1 MDTSSNIKFNV
12 EGDDKFTQFLEK
24 TQKSMKEMG
33 EKTIKLFTQGFKNSS
48 SEITVNQKVVGKLLG
63 EYENLSKS
71 TLTLNKATKDLTK
84 TVGLSFAAFSLYTN
98 VTQYKVYFDTVLGGL
113 FEIKNAL
120 ETTNRGLNLMAASGY
135 DATPLVNSF
144 NEIGAV
150 ITGNTQAIEQF
161 ATKSTIAYN
170 SFEQKLN
177 EVNIVFGLSQERLSE
192 YGDAL
197 QNGLEK
203 NLKNSVSSLTA
214 LNAAYQAA
222 SAGFTDFQNNQ
233 DVVNLAIKANKAAPG
248 SDLFQIGGALGK
260 GAGILNTRDVKE
272 LEVVTAKW
280 LATEQLGLTTVGD
293 MTEYISDMYSS
304 LKNAGIGTKD
314 LVNETQGL
322 VVAFTKLGGKV
333 TDISTEMQAFARNT
347 IGKTPEAMKALEGL
361 VDAQGKAITLNQE
374 YFGRKGVVQGIV
386 DFAEAVG
393 YNTEKIKEVY
403 NETNAFNFAMKVLAQ
418 NGNLAKKSIEDISKV
433 TSENLTDAFESA
445 TKSSQ
450 AKMEQITN
458 SYDEIMISF
467 GKAFKKRSEEGVESV
482 ETYKELLVTFKEPL
496 IQIAEKSVAFFDTL
510 NKITGVLGAIGKTF
524 ISIVGTLLS
533 FRAFGL
539 VLGGLTNG
547 FKDLRKESGII
558 KDLYTSNQGL
568 VAVGKQILGIDQQR
582 LLSQDRINKAI
593 ANSTDLEKELV
604 NSIGKTN
611 SERATSISAVQK
623 EIDAIVARDTSIIK
637 SQEKVKKVEESLR
650 KKQDKSKTLESQVSE
665 TESKVSN
672 TKNLKKTIDTKL
684 EDDIENVERFK
695 KLEELNAKEALIRQ
709 KKIGEA
715 EKAQLKQINTEK
727 LRLQTTY
734 SKTTLKELEEL
745 EKQKNLI
752 KNKSNKSEEDFV
764 ELAKFRSKE
773 LEILATEKEKQ
784 KNRAPLS
791 DREKSNLSNASAD
804 LTNKI
809 DQEELVLLTQRQKLQ
824 EANNLVDKESE
835 KLNSAKV
842 KQTENLNRVT
852 QATTELAI
860 LQQDLNTKKTVADRV
875 DIAAKGQQERLY
887 QVQNNLRKE
896 QATLDKVRNKD
907 SAEYQQQL
915 KKVIALQEQEAN
927 QQIAVQK
934 ANTINQQARKD
945 ANKAEKDANI
955 KLREL
960 TREQGLAEGSL
971 IELQTRSGAVAFKNT
986 GFNRGLIAS
995 YEGLGKGLNSLKTPV
1010 KTFNNA
1016 IEGVRNSFVD
1026 LRSNVGGLNASL
1038 TRNFDNMAASAKS
1051 KFAAIANAAGLSA
1064 ESIKAA
1070 FISTGVG
1077 LLIAGATALLAKF
1090 IEVESASRKL
1100 DETYKEFNIT
1110 LEESATKFD
1119 RANISFDNTIQGLN
1133 KFSDRVEAAS
1143 KLQAGLEPT
1152 LWDSIGNSIKN
1163 AGKALLDFV
1172 DIGGVLTKNLPTIWN
1187 SFSDAE
1193 FIKRTAKMTQI
1204 SDFIQTYELALRGQ
1218 NKELAK
1224 GNLLTETSNQKIKAK
1239 MILTGE
1245 DLEREKAA
1253 NKTRIESFTEML
1265 ETQKKGLDDLK
1276 NKGDKLTDA
1285 EKLQIPLLEAE
1296 ISRREKV
1303 IEVSKKQFEE
1313 QLKYY
1318 EARNLLL
1325 DRENKFSNTQVSLE
1339 EIKSLQNQVNS
1350 AQTTL
1355 NTNISEGLDIYSS
1368 SIKDSSTKSKQF
1380 LSDLKDG
1387 SLSVKAT
1394 LKGLGGEIYKVDKDG
1409 KVLSKLPDT
1418 VLKSIETVLKGQEID
1433 GKKYS
1438 LEQVLGLKETRD
1450 ALTEAGVE
1458 IPKDLS
1464 VLANKMRKSYEESE
1478 GKIKL
1483 INLKD
1488 LEKDLANFSVL
1499 SDKYQE
1505 KKRQFLSTTKDDV
1518 GATQFSTSLKKSLRL
1533 AETDLQSFLNALDS
1547 SSKGLN
1553 TYVTA
1558 STQKFTEQALNGTLD
1573 LTEGLKELGKVES
1586 EIDSKQLEKLKL
1598 AITGKN
1604 KDEIL
1609 VALKAIG
1616 VETEKALTADSI
1628 DLNKFEANLGGF
1640 IESLNAVAESGEA
1653 TSEEVAKKFE
1663 NVYDQMKGK
1672 VTPAAYKDLTET
1684 LISYEKAAS
1693 EQRISYIGMET
1704 SALEQQKKYG
1714 FLLETDYIEQINKLN
1729 IQTSEENIK
1738 NKKIELKR
1746 LLTLYKESAPQVVKA
1761 KAELDALE
1769 LNLSSQKSS
1778 NPVEIAQAQSKAK
1791 FDILKK
1797 DLELGKITRRQYIEE
1812 ELDDTGKLYK
1822 TQLTE
1827 KQKTLAELMKDE
1839 VKNAK
1844 AIKALRK
1851 SMESDEKDYN
1861 LSILE
1866 INRKRIEEQFKLQT
1880 NALGKR
1886 ELATRESAINGTTT
1900 KELESARKL
1909 ETDKI
1914 ALNIKTLEA
1923 RLAIEKKGSEK
1934 FIEIEKQLL
1943 EAQVSLKEV
1952 RVKQDKDKVNENI
1965 ENKKRELS
1973 ILFALEERNNLKG
1986 STSEDL
1992 EKSRKL
1998 RETETQ
2004 LTINSIKSQISL
2016 TEKGSKERLALEAQL
2031 VSEITKLQKTQLEN
2045 EKERANER
2053 IEDKKREL
2061 SKIAD
2066 LQTRASL
2073 DGNTEKEL
2081 ANNRKLKEKEIQLT
2095 ISSIKDQIK
2104 FTKEG
2109 SKQRLALELSL
2120 QQEITKLQK
2129 QQIDNQKETLE
2140 TQLDLNRKA
2149 IEDKATLLE
2158 KQSITGSNNQ
2168 QLEAS
2173 RKLKEEEI
2181 KNTVDSLKQR
2191 SALYEKGSKER
2202 IEIERQIVKELNNLA
2217 KTEFEN
2223 RKNRLETALE
2233 DKRRSLETK
2242 QIALE
2247 KESIRGTTEQ
2257 DIEKDR
2263 QLKEQDITNTINSLK
2278 EKSTLFAKGSRERI
2292 ALEQE
2297 IARETLKL
2305 DKQVY
2310 ENQKSRLQL
2319 QIDNRRKAFKDSQLQ
2334 LEKLL
2339 VLGTSTEDSK
2349 KVRASKE
2356 QEILLNAEAI
2366 KQEINLTK
2374 AGSIQRK
2381 DLERSLKEE
2390 LLKLDKQRVTNK
2402 RELMDEEIE
2411 LEKTKITKIQSLLE
2425 RSSIGGTFEEDLD
2438 KIRELKVKET
2448 QVVIQS
2454 IQKQLAT
2461 YKLGSKERLNLEA
2474 TLTQEITKLQKIQ
2487 FGNKKEKLEAQLEES
2502 KNKLDKQVAL
2512 KESAL
2517 IDGATERELKI
2528 VEESKLK
2535 ETQLTID
2542 SIKEQMTLYKEGSK
2556 ERLALEANLQREI
2569 NNLRKQ
2575 TLDKEKNAIQTNL
2588 EFKKVK
2594 IDIDN
2599 IELEKKLLSG
2609 DINREAFEDKLT
2621 ASSQKVN
2628 LLQQEAFTKQ
2638 LKLYQKGS
2646 REYLDILKNLSQLQ
2660 VDYQKSVV
2668 DKAIRD
2674 IDRLT
2679 KSQNNSIEEQKQS
2692 ITRQLNSSD
2701 SLTKELQEQIKLE
2714 DSRNSVIKASS
2725 DYQVGLLELT
2735 KRSTGDIEKRA
2746 KIDVQIAEMKQ
2757 KSLLESQQLEINS
2770 IKNNA
2775 LINEAALEREKIQ
2788 ISLNRLELDRS
2799 KIQTEAEL
2807 RKAKLNKLDQA
2818 SIGALQLQLSSI
2830 NEQYTNLSRSENLI
2844 STQIANQAEISN
2856 NQLKVVKQQQDL
2868 AQKNS
2873 ALDVEQAKQGLI
2885 IAGYEKQLSQL
2896 KMKGVLIE
2904 SNANKEKVIGDL
2916 LTKAYDTQIS
2926 LLNSR
2931 KELMDSTLSSIDTL
2945 YGIEQSMA
2953 KSELTKDKLA
2963 REQAKD
2969 KLTFLDLQQRME
2981 NESFNLEKAKNKI
2994 VRERQKVELTI
3005 AEINSKQALAMAK
3018 VEEARTNAR
3027 KDATEEEKLAAQ
3039 LAVES
3044 AEQGILAAKANKEL
3058 AIEVSKIEE
3067 QSEKNKELINARNQR
3082 NQRLQAEMA
3091 VAQTTTNT
3099 ADDAQVSG
3107 KAQRYRELDELN
3119 SRNLFSNKDSLESS
3133 SKINKILKDFTESID
3148 LKELGSSPIV
3158 KLLPNT
3164 VDVKP
3169 QNNIVNQKQ
3178 LLESIRNYQLSVD
3191 KTNLEKKKEED
3202 IRHRENIRGSNKL
3215 QETMESLVGVMEE
3228 YAKNG
3233 GNTTLNAPITV
3244 QGGDKNVAVDITK
3257 HLYDLTS
3264 KVERRQNS
3272 SSKGWSMR

>member
-1 MDTSSNIKFNV
+1 MDTASNIKFNV

-33 EKTIKLFTQGFKNSS
+33 EKTIKLFNQGFKTSS
-48 SEITVNQKVVGKLLG
+48 TEITANQKVVGKLLVD
-63 EYENLSKS
+63 YENLNKS
-71 TLTLNKATKDLTK
+71 TLTLNKATKELTK
-84 TVGLSFAAFSLYTN
+84 TVGLTFAAFTAYTS
-98 VTQYKVYFDTVLGGL
+98 VTQAKVYFDTVLGGI
-113 FEIKNAL
+113 FEVKNAL
-120 ETTNRGLNLMAASGY
+120 ETTNRGLNLMTASGY
-135 DATPLVNSF
+135 DATPLVNTF

-150 ITGNTQAIEQF
+150 ITGNTEAIEQF

-170 SFEQKLN
+170 TFEQKLN

-192 YGDAL
+192 YGEAL

-203 NLKNSVSSLTA
+203 NLKNSVGSLTA

-222 SAGFTDFQNNQ
+222 SAGFTEFQQNQ

-260 GAGILNTRDVKE
+260 GAGILNTRDIAE
-272 LEVVTAKW
+272 LETVTAKW

-418 NGNLAKKSIEDISKV
+418 NGNLAKKSIEDISAV
-433 TSENLTDAFESA
+433 TSENLNEAFDSA

-458 SYDEIMISF
+458 SYDEIMIAF
-467 GKAFKKRSEEGVESV
+467 GKAFQKRSEEGVASV

-510 NKITGVLGAIGKTF
+510 NKITGVIGAISKTF
-524 ISIVGTLLS
+524 LSIVGTMLS

-547 FKDLRKESGII
+547 FKDLRKEAGVI

-568 VAVGKQILGIDQQR
+568 VAVGKQVLGIDQQR

-593 ANSTDLEKELV
+593 ANSTTLEKELV

-611 SERATSISAVQK
+611 TERATSISAVQK

-637 SQEKVKKVEESLR
+637 GQEKIKKAEEALNKKKAKSTDIQAQVTDTETRLNSAKTVK
-650 KKQDKSKTLESQVSE
+650 
-665 TESKVSN
+665 SN
-672 TKNLKKTIDTKL
+672 IDSKL
-684 EDDIENVERFK
+684 EDKTLTD
-695 KLEELNAKEALIRQ
+695 
-709 KKIGEA
+709 
-715 EKAQLKQINTEK
+715 KQRS
-727 LRLQTTY
+727 RLT
-734 SKTTLKELEEL
+734 S
-745 EKQKNLI
+745 
-752 KNKSNKSEEDFV
+752 
-764 ELAKFRSKE
+764 A
-773 LEILATEKEKQ
+773 
-784 KNRAPLS
+784 S
-791 DREKSNLSNASAD
+791 DNLSS
-804 LTNKI
+804 KI
-809 DQEELVLLTQRQKLQ
+809 SQEELVLLTQRQKLQ
-824 EANNLVDKESE
+824 EANNAVTKEAA
-835 KLNSAKV
+835 KLEAAKSN
-842 KQTENLNRVT
+842 QTEKLNRVT
-852 QATTELAI
+852 KATTDLAV
-860 LQQDLNTKKTVADRV
+860 LQQDLNTKKATSDRV
-875 DIAAKGQQERLY
+875 NLAFIGQQERLY
-887 QVQNNLRKE
+887 STQNNLRKE
-896 QATLDKVRNKD
+896 QANLDKIRNKD

-915 KKVIALQEQEAN
+915 KKVVALQGEEAAQRSTVDKARIT
-927 QQIAVQK
+927 QQSAL
-934 ANTINQQARKD
+934 QA
-945 ANKAEKDANI
+945 ANKAEIETKN
-955 KLREL
+955 KLRQL
-960 TREQGLAEGSL
+960 TREQGLAEGTL
-971 IELQTRSGAVAFKNT
+971 IEMRTRSGSVALKNNA
-986 GFNRGLIAS
+986 FNRALIATN
-995 YEGLGKGLNSLKTPV
+995 EGLT
-1010 KTFNNA
+1010 
-1016 IEGVRNSFVD
+1016 NSFKAVTSGSVTLGNVQDSLRNKIID
-1026 LRSNVGGLNASL
+1026 LRTGLSTVGTTASRSF
-1038 TRNFDNMAASAKS
+1038 TGMAASAQAS
-1051 KFAAIANAAGLSA
+1051 FATIGASA
-1064 ESIKAA
+1064 TALGQTIQAA

-1077 LLIAGATALLAKF
+1077 LLIAAVTTLAFKLF
-1090 IEVESASRKL
+1090 QVGQASAKL
-1100 DETYKEFNIT
+1100 DRTYKDFNVT

-1119 RANISFDNTIQGLN
+1119 RANISFDNSVQGLN
-1133 KFSDRVEAAS
+1133 KFSDRLEAS
-1143 KLQAGLEPT
+1143 KKLMNEV
-1152 LWDSIGNSIKN
+1152 DSTVFDDIGNSIKG
-1163 AGKALLDFV
+1163 AATGL
-1172 DIGGVLTKNLPTIWN
+1172 GVLDPLFKNIGERVSAIWT

-1193 FIKRTAKMTQI
+1193 FIKRSAKMTQI

-1218 NKELAK
+1218 NKELAN
-1224 GNLLTETSNQKIKAK
+1224 GNLLTETSNQKIKAR

-1253 NKTRIESFTEML
+1253 NTTRIESFQTM
-1265 ETQKKGLDDLK
+1265 TDIQKKELEELK
-1276 NKGDKLTDA
+1276 GKGDKLNDRD
-1285 EKLQIPLLEAE
+1285 KQQIALLESE

-1303 IEVSKKQFEE
+1303 IEVSKKQFDD

-1325 DRENKFSNTQVSLE
+1325 DRENKFSNSQVSLE
-1339 EIKSLQNQVNS
+1339 EIKNLQGQVDKS
-1350 AQTTL
+1350 QTAL
-1355 NTNISEGLDIYSS
+1355 NTNISEGLDIYSA
-1368 SIKDSSTKSKQF
+1368 SIKDSSAKSKQF

-1418 VLKSIETVLKGQEID
+1418 VLKSIETVLQGKEID
-1433 GKKYS
+1433 GKKYT

-1464 VLANKMRKSYEESE
+1464 VLANKMRKSYAESE
-1478 GKIKL
+1478 SQIKL

-1488 LEKDLANFSVL
+1488 LEKDLADFSVL

-1505 KKRQFLSTTKDDV
+1505 KKRQFLSTTKEDI
-1518 GATQFSTSLKKSLRL
+1518 GATTFSTSLKKSLRL

-1553 TYVTA
+1553 TYITS
-1558 STQKFTEQALNGTLD
+1558 STEEFTKEALNGTLD
-1573 LTEGLKELGKVES
+1573 LTEGLKELGQVES
-1586 EIDSKQLEKLKL
+1586 EIKTEQLEKLKA

-1609 VALKAIG
+1609 VALKEIG
-1616 VETEKALTADSI
+1616 VETEKVLTADSI
-1628 DLNKFEANLGGF
+1628 DFNKFEENLGMYV
-1640 IESLNAVAESGEA
+1640 ESLNAVAESGEA
-1653 TSEEVAKKFE
+1653 TSEEIAKKFE
-1663 NVYDQMKGK
+1663 NVYNQMKGR

-1684 LISYEKAAS
+1684 LIGYEKAAS

-1714 FLLETDYIEQINKLN
+1714 FLLETDYIESINKLN
-1729 IQTSEENIK
+1729 IQTTEENIK
-1738 NKKIELKR
+1738 NKKIELTR

-1769 LNLSSQKSS
+1769 LNLSSQKSN
-1778 NPVEIAQAQSKAK
+1778 NPVEIAKAQSKER
-1791 FDILKK
+1791 FDTLKK
-1797 DLELGKITRRQYIEE
+1797 ELELGTITRRQYIDE
-1812 ELDDTGKLYK
+1812 ELKDSKTLYK
-1822 TQLTE
+1822 TQLSE
-1827 KQKTLAELMKDE
+1827 KQKLLTELLKDE

-1851 SMESDEKDYN
+1851 SMESDEQDFN
-1861 LSILE
+1861 LNILE
-1866 INRKRIEEQFKLQT
+1866 INRRRIEEQFKLQT

-1886 ELATRESAINGTTT
+1886 ELEARKSAINGNT
-1900 KELESARKL
+1900 KEELESVRKL

-1914 ALNIKTLEA
+1914 ALNIQTLEA
-1923 RLAIEKKGSEK
+1923 RLAVERQGSEK
-1934 FIEIEKQLL
+1934 FLEIEKQLS
-1943 EAQVSLKEV
+1943 EARLSLQETQ
-1952 RVKQDKDKVNENI
+1952 VKQSKDRTNEEI
-1965 ENKKRELS
+1965 ERKKSELNT
-1973 ILFALEERNNLKG
+1973 IAALEERNNIRG
-1986 STSEDL
+1986 STNKSL
-1992 EKSRKL
+1992 ENTRQL
-1998 RETETQ
+1998 REKEVQ
-2004 LTINSIKSQISL
+2004 LSIDSINSQIAL
-2016 TEKGSKERLALEAQL
+2016 TEKGSKERLALEQQL
-2031 VSEITKLQKTQLEN
+2031 VLEVNKLQKTQ
-2045 EKERANER
+2045 
-2053 IEDKKREL
+2053 
-2061 SKIAD
+2061 
-2066 LQTRASL
+2066 
-2073 DGNTEKEL
+2073 
-2081 ANNRKLKEKEIQLT
+2081 
-2095 ISSIKDQIK
+2095 
-2104 FTKEG
+2104 F
-2109 SKQRLALELSL
+2109 
-2120 QQEITKLQK
+2120 
-2129 QQIDNQKETLE
+2129 DNQKERLE
-2140 TQLDLNRKA
+2140 QSLEDRRKKLEA
-2149 IEDKATLLE
+2149 KQIDLE
-2158 KQSITGSNNQ
+2158 KNSISGTTDEDI
-2168 QLEAS
+2168 EAS

-2181 KNTVDSLKQR
+2181 NSTIETLKQR
-2191 SALYEKGSKER
+2191 SSLYREGSK
-2202 IEIERQIVKELNNLA
+2202 
-2217 KTEFEN
+2217 
-2223 RKNRLETALE
+2223 
-2233 DKRRSLETK
+2233 
-2242 QIALE
+2242 
-2247 KESIRGTTEQ
+2247 
-2257 DIEKDR
+2257 
-2263 QLKEQDITNTINSLK
+2263 
-2278 EKSTLFAKGSRERI
+2278 ERI

-2297 IARETLKL
+2297 IAKEILKL

-2310 ENQKSRLQL
+2310 ENQKSRLQA
-2319 QIDNRRKAFKDSQLQ
+2319 QIDNKKKAFKDTQLQ

-2356 QEILLNAEAI
+2356 QEIQITIEGI

-2374 AGSIQRK
+2374 EGSTQRK
-2381 DLERSLKEE
+2381 DLERNLREE
-2390 LLKLDKQRVTNK
+2390 LFKLDKQRVANK
-2402 RELMDEEIE
+2402 RELVDEEIS

-2425 RSSIGGTFEEDLD
+2425 RSTIGGTFEKDLE
-2438 KIRELKVKET
+2438 KIQELKAKET
-2448 QVVIQS
+2448 QIVIQS

-2474 TLTQEITKLQKIQ
+2474 ALTQEITKLQKIQ
-2487 FGNKKEKLEAQLEES
+2487 FGNRKEKLESQLEDA
-2502 KNKLDKQVAL
+2502 KNRLDKQIAL
-2512 KESAL
+2512 KESSL
-2517 IDGATERELKI
+2517 IDGATEQELKI
-2528 VEESKLK
+2528 AEETKIK

-2542 SIKEQMTLYKEGSK
+2542 SIKKQMALYKAGSK
-2556 ERLALEANLQREI
+2556 ERLALETNLQKEL

-2575 TLDKEKNAIQTNL
+2575 TLDKEKNAIQTAL
-2588 EFKKVK
+2588 EFKKIK
-2594 IDIDN
+2594 IDINN
-2599 IELEKKLLSG
+2599 IELEKQLLRG
-2609 DINREAFEDKLT
+2609 NIDRESFEDKLT

-2646 REYLDILKNLSQLQ
+2646 REYLAVLKELSQLQ

-2674 IDRLT
+2674 IDRIT
-2679 KSQNNSIEEQKQS
+2679 KAQNNSIEAQKQS

-2701 SLTKELQEQIKLE
+2701 ALTKELQEQIKLE
-2714 DSRNSVIKASS
+2714 DSRSSVIKATT
-2725 DYQVGLLELT
+2725 DYQIGLLELT
-2735 KRSTGDIEKRA
+2735 KRSTGDVEKRA
-2746 KIDVQIAEMKQ
+2746 KIDVQIAELKQ

-2775 LINEAALEREKIQ
+2775 IINEAALERERIQ

-2799 KIQTEAEL
+2799 KLQTEAEL
-2807 RKAKLNKLDQA
+2807 RKAKLNKLDSAAIQ
-2818 SIGALQLQLSSI
+2818 ALQLQLDSI
-2830 NEQYTNLSRSENLI
+2830 NDQYGVLGRSENLI
-2844 STQIANQAEISN
+2844 STQITNQAEISN
-2856 NQLKVVKQQQDL
+2856 NQLKVIKQQQDL

-2873 ALDVEQAKQGLI
+2873 ALDVEQAKQGVI

-2896 KMKGVLIE
+2896 KMKGTLIE
-2904 SNANKEKVIGDL
+2904 ANANKEKVIGDL
-2916 LTKAYDTQIS
+2916 LTKAYDTQIA

-2931 KELMDSTLSSIDTL
+2931 KELMDSSLSSIDTL

-2953 KSELTKDKLA
+2953 KSDLTKDKLA
-2963 REQAKD
+2963 REQAQD
-2969 KLTFLDLQQRME
+2969 RLTFLEFQQKIE

-3005 AEINSKQALAMAK
+3005 AEINAKQALAMSK

-3027 KDATEEEKLAAQ
+3027 KDATDEEKLAAR

-3058 AIEVSKIEE
+3058 ALEVSKIEE

-3091 VAQTTTNT
+3091 VAQTTSNT
-3099 ADDAQVSG
+3099 ADDSQVSG
-3107 KAQRYRELDELN
+3107 KAQRFRELDENNL
-3119 SRNLFSNKDSLESS
+3119 RNLFFGKESLENS
-3133 SKINKILKDFTESID
+3133 SKINKILKDFTDSINIKESTNFTET
-3148 LKELGSSPIV
+3148 KV
-3158 KLLPNT
+3158 LPT
-3164 VDVKP
+3164 LVDIKP
-3169 QNNIVNQKQ
+3169 KNNIVNQRQ

-3202 IRHRENIRGSNKL
+3202 IRHKETLKGSNKL
-3215 QETMESLVGVMEE
+3215 QETMESLVNVMEE

-3244 QGGDKNVAVDITK
+3244 QGGDKNVAVDINK
-3257 HLYDLTS
+3257 KLYDLYS
-3264 KVERRQNS
+3264 KVERKQKS
-3272 SSKGWSMR
+3272 GSKGWSMQ

>member
-12 EGDDKFTQFLEK
+12 EGDDKFILFLEK

-33 EKTIKLFTQGFKNSS
+33 EKTIKLFNQGFKTSS
-48 SEITVNQKVVGKLLG
+48 TEITANQKVVGKLLG

-71 TLTLNKATKDLTK
+71 TLTLNKATKELTK
-84 TVGLSFAAFSLYTN
+84 TVGLTFAAFNLYTN
-98 VTQYKVYFDTVLGGL
+98 VTQAKVYFDTVLGGI

-135 DATPLVNSF
+135 DATPLINTF

-150 ITGNTQAIEQF
+150 ITGNTEAIEQF

-170 SFEQKLN
+170 TFEQKLN

-192 YGDAL
+192 YGNAL

-203 NLKNSVSSLTA
+203 NLKNSVGSLTA

-222 SAGFTDFQNNQ
+222 SAGFTEFQQNQ

-260 GAGILNTRDVKE
+260 GAGILNTRDIKE
-272 LEVVTAKW
+272 LETVTAKW

-433 TSENLTDAFESA
+433 TSENLNEAFDSA

-458 SYDEIMISF
+458 SYDEIMIAF
-467 GKAFKKRSEEGVESV
+467 GKAFKKRSDEGISSV

-510 NKITGVLGAIGKTF
+510 NKITGVIGAISKTF
-524 ISIVGTLLS
+524 LSIVGTLLS

-547 FKDLRKESGII
+547 FKDLRKETGVI

-568 VAVGKQILGIDQQR
+568 VAIGKQVLGIDQQR

-593 ANSTDLEKELV
+593 ATSSTLEKELV

-611 SERATSISAVQK
+611 TERAASISAVQK

-637 SQEKVKKVEESLR
+637 GQERVAKAEESLN
-650 KKQDKSKTLESQVSE
+650 KKQTKSNNVQNQVTETEGKITSAKTLKSD
-665 TESKVSN
+665 
-672 TKNLKKTIDTKL
+672 IDTRL
-684 EDDIENVERFK
+684 EDDKENVIRFQ
-695 KLEELNAKEALIRQ
+695 KLQELNAQEALIRE
-709 KKIGEA
+709 KDIGEK
-715 EKAQLKQINTEK
+715 ETRQLEQINREK
-727 LRLQTTY
+727 LRLQDTY
-734 SKTTLKELEEL
+734 SKTTLKQLEDL
-745 EKQKNLI
+745 EKQKNVI
-752 KNKSNKSEEDFV
+752 KSKSQKSDEDFKK
-764 ELAKFRSKE
+764 LSALRSRE
-773 LEILATEKEKQ
+773 LEVLEKEKEKQ
-784 KNRAPLS
+784 KNRNPLT
-791 DREKSNLSNASAD
+791 DKEKSSLSNTSEN
-804 LTNKI
+804 LNNRI
-809 DQEELVLLTQRQKLQ
+809 NQEELVLLTQRQKLQ
-824 EANNLVDKESE
+824 EANNAVTKEAE
-835 KLNSAKV
+835 KLEAAKV
-842 KQTENLNRVT
+842 NQTEKLNRVT
-852 QATTELAI
+852 KATTDLAI
-860 LQQDLNTKKTVADRV
+860 LQQDLNTKKATSDRV
-875 DIAAKGQQERLY
+875 DLAFKGQQERLY

-896 QATLDKVRNKD
+896 QANLDKIRNKD

-915 KKVIALQEQEAN
+915 KKVVALQGEEAAQRSIVDKARIT
-927 QQIAVQK
+927 QQSAL
-934 ANTINQQARKD
+934 QA
-945 ANKAEKDANI
+945 ASKAEIETKN
-955 KLREL
+955 KLRQL
-960 TREQGLAEGSL
+960 TREQGLAEGTL
-971 IELQTRSGAVAFKNT
+971 IEMRTRSGSVALKNSA
-986 GFNRGLIAS
+986 FNRALIATN
-995 YEGLGKGLNSLKTPV
+995 EGITKSFKAIATPV
-1010 KTFNNA
+1010 QSFTN
-1016 IEGVRNSFVD
+1016 VQDTLRNKLVD
-1026 LRSNVGGLNASL
+1026 LRSNIGQVGAIAGRSF
-1038 TRNFDNMAASAKS
+1038 TGMAATAQTS
-1051 KFAAIANAAGLSA
+1051 FAAIGTSA
-1064 ESIKAA
+1064 VLMGETIKAA

-1077 LLIAGATALLAKF
+1077 LLIAAVIGLGAKL
-1090 IEVESASRKL
+1090 ISVGQESAKL
-1100 DETYKEFNIT
+1100 DKTYKDFNVT
-1110 LEESATKFD
+1110 LEDSATKFD
-1119 RANISFDNTIQGLN
+1119 RANISFDNSVQGLN
-1133 KFSDRVEAAS
+1133 KFSDRLEAS
-1143 KLQAGLEPT
+1143 KKLMADIDSSVFDDLGNGIKGAVKGAIEFVKVATGL
-1152 LWDSIGNSIKN
+1152 K
-1163 AGKALLDFV
+1163 LLDPLFKN
-1172 DIGGVLTKNLPTIWN
+1172 IGERVSAIWT

-1218 NKELAK
+1218 NKELAN
-1224 GNLLTETSNQKIKAK
+1224 GNLLTETSNQKIKAR

-1253 NKTRIESFTEML
+1253 NTARIDSFQSMTDI
-1265 ETQKKGLDDLK
+1265 QKKELEEVKG
-1276 NKGDKLTDA
+1276 KGDKLNERD
-1285 EKLQIPLLEAE
+1285 KQQIALLESE

-1303 IEVSKKQFEE
+1303 IEVSKKQFDD

-1325 DRENKFSNTQVSLE
+1325 DRENKFSNEQVSLE
-1339 EIKSLQNQVNS
+1339 EIKTLQGQVNS
-1350 AQTTL
+1350 AQTAL

-1394 LKGLGGEIYKVDKDG
+1394 LKGLGGEIYKVDQDG

-1433 GKKYS
+1433 GKKYT

-1478 GKIKL
+1478 GQIKL

-1488 LEKDLANFSVL
+1488 LENDLADFSVL

-1505 KKRQFLSTTKDDV
+1505 KKRQFLSTTKDDI
-1518 GATQFSTSLKKSLRL
+1518 GATAFSTSLKKSLRL

-1553 TYVTA
+1553 KYVTA
-1558 STQKFTEQALNGTLD
+1558 STNKFTEEALNGTLD
-1573 LTEGLKELGKVES
+1573 LTEGLKELGQVES
-1586 EIDSKQLEKLKL
+1586 EIKTEQLDKLKA

-1609 VALKAIG
+1609 VALKEIG
-1616 VETEKALTADSI
+1616 VETEKTLTADSI
-1628 DLNKFEANLGGF
+1628 DFNKFEENLGGY

-1653 TSEEVAKKFE
+1653 TSEEIAKKFE
-1663 NVYDQMKGK
+1663 NVYNQMKGR

-1684 LISYEKAAS
+1684 LIGYEKAAS

-1714 FLLETDYIEQINKLN
+1714 FLLETDYIESINKLN
-1729 IQTSEENIK
+1729 IQTTEENIK
-1738 NKKIELKR
+1738 NKKIELTR

-1769 LNLSSQKSS
+1769 LNLSSQKSN
-1778 NPVEIAQAQSKAK
+1778 NPVEIAKAQSKER
-1791 FDILKK
+1791 FDTLKK
-1797 DLELGKITRRQYIEE
+1797 ELELGTITRREYIEA
-1812 ELDDTGKLYK
+1812 ELKDSRTLYE
-1822 TQLTE
+1822 TQLVE
-1827 KQKTLAELMKDE
+1827 KQKTLAELLKNE

-1851 SMESDEKDYN
+1851 SMESDEQDFN
-1861 LSILE
+1861 LNLLE
-1866 INRKRIEEQFKLQT
+1866 INRRRIEEQFKLQT

-1886 ELATRESAINGTTT
+1886 ELEARKNALNGNT
-1900 KELESARKL
+1900 KEELESVRKL

-1914 ALNIKTLEA
+1914 ALNIQTLES
-1923 RLAIEKKGSEK
+1923 RLAVEKQGSEK
-1934 FIEIEKQLL
+1934 FLEIEKQLS
-1943 EAQVSLKEV
+1943 EARLSLQETQ
-1952 RVKQDKDKVNENI
+1952 VKQSKDRTNEEI
-1965 ENKKRELS
+1965 ERKKSELNT
-1973 ILFALEERNNLKG
+1973 IAALEERNSIRG
-1986 STSEDL
+1986 STNKSL
-1992 EKSRKL
+1992 ENTRQL
-1998 RETETQ
+1998 REKEVQ
-2004 LTINSIKSQISL
+2004 LSIDSINSQIAL
-2016 TEKGSKERLALEAQL
+2016 TEKGSKERLALEQQL
-2031 VSEITKLQKTQLEN
+2031 VLEVNKLQKTQ
-2045 EKERANER
+2045 
-2053 IEDKKREL
+2053 
-2061 SKIAD
+2061 
-2066 LQTRASL
+2066 
-2073 DGNTEKEL
+2073 
-2081 ANNRKLKEKEIQLT
+2081 
-2095 ISSIKDQIK
+2095 
-2104 FTKEG
+2104 F
-2109 SKQRLALELSL
+2109 
-2120 QQEITKLQK
+2120 
-2129 QQIDNQKETLE
+2129 DNQKERLE
-2140 TQLDLNRKA
+2140 QSLEDRRKKLEA
-2149 IEDKATLLE
+2149 RQIDLE
-2158 KQSITGSNNQ
+2158 KNSIRGTTDEDIEN
-2168 QLEAS
+2168 S

-2181 KNTVDSLKQR
+2181 SSTIETLKQR
-2191 SALYEKGSKER
+2191 SSLYREGSKER
-2202 IEIERQIVKELNNLA
+2202 I
-2217 KTEFEN
+2217 T
-2223 RKNRLETALE
+2223 
-2233 DKRRSLETK
+2233 
-2242 QIALE
+2242 
-2247 KESIRGTTEQ
+2247 
-2257 DIEKDR
+2257 
-2263 QLKEQDITNTINSLK
+2263 
-2278 EKSTLFAKGSRERI
+2278 
-2292 ALEQE
+2292 LEQE
-2297 IARETLKL
+2297 IAKETLKL

-2310 ENQKSRLQL
+2310 ENQKSRLQT
-2319 QIDNRRKAFKDSQLQ
+2319 QIDNKRKAFKDSQLA

-2339 VLGTSTEDSK
+2339 VLGNSTEDSK
-2349 KVRASKE
+2349 KVRAAKE
-2356 QEILLNAEAI
+2356 EEIQITIEGI

-2374 AGSIQRK
+2374 TGSTQRK
-2381 DLERSLKEE
+2381 DLERSLREE
-2390 LLKLDKQRVTNK
+2390 LLKLDKQRVSNK
-2402 RELMDEEIE
+2402 RELIDEEIS

-2425 RSSIGGTFEEDLD
+2425 RSTISGTFEKDLE

-2448 QVVIQS
+2448 QITITS

-2474 TLTQEITKLQKIQ
+2474 ALTQEITKLQKIQ
-2487 FGNKKEKLEAQLEES
+2487 FGNKKEKLESQLEDA

-2512 KESAL
+2512 KEAAL
-2517 IDGATERELKI
+2517 IDGATEQELKI
-2528 VEESKLK
+2528 IEEAKIK
-2535 ETQLTID
+2535 ETQLTVD
-2542 SIKEQMTLYKEGSK
+2542 SIKKQMALYKVGSK
-2556 ERLALEANLQREI
+2556 ERLALEVNLQKEV

-2575 TLDKEKNAIQTNL
+2575 TLDKERNLIQNAL

-2594 IDIDN
+2594 IDIN
-2599 IELEKKLLSG
+2599 TIELEKKLLKG
-2609 DINREAFEDKLT
+2609 DIDRESFEDKLT

-2674 IDRLT
+2674 IDRIT
-2679 KSQNNSIEEQKQS
+2679 KTQNNSIEGQKQS
-2692 ITRQLNSSD
+2692 LTRQLNSSD

-2714 DSRNSVIKASS
+2714 DSRSSVVKATS

-2735 KRSTGDIEKRA
+2735 KRSTGDVEKRA
-2746 KIDVQIAEMKQ
+2746 KIDVQIAELKQ
-2757 KSLLESQQLEINS
+2757 KSLLEARELEINS

-2775 LINEAALEREKIQ
+2775 IINEAALERERIQ

-2799 KIQTEAEL
+2799 RIQTEAEL
-2807 RKAKLNKLDQA
+2807 RKAKLNKLDSA
-2818 SIGALQLQLSSI
+2818 AIEALQLQLNSI
-2830 NEQYTNLSRSENLI
+2830 NDQYNVLGRSENLI

-2896 KMKGVLIE
+2896 KMKGTLIE
-2904 SNANKEKVIGDL
+2904 ANANKEKVIGDL
-2916 LTKAYDTQIS
+2916 LTKAYDTQIA

-2931 KELMDSTLSSIDTL
+2931 KELMDSTLSSVDTL

-2953 KSELTKDKLA
+2953 KSDLTKDKLA

-2969 KLTFLDLQQRME
+2969 KLTFLELQQKME

-2994 VRERQKVELTI
+2994 IRERQKVELTI
-3005 AEINSKQALAMAK
+3005 AEINAKQALAMSKA
-3018 VEEARTNAR
+3018 EEARTNAR
-3027 KDATEEEKLAAQ
+3027 KDATDEEKLAAR

-3091 VAQTTTNT
+3091 VAQTTSNT
-3099 ADDAQVSG
+3099 ADDAQVRG
-3107 KAQRYRELDELN
+3107 KAQRYRELDEK
-3119 SRNLFSNKDSLESS
+3119 SIGTDNLTSATKD
-3133 SKINKILKDFTESID
+3133 NVANILKEFTESMRLRKPID
-3148 LKELGSSPIV
+3148 MKDISNTTKDTKLVPKNNISPTNVPTIGGLSKGITSSGTNEKEDKKDNDKNNISSSLTNVSKSIDNAEKSITKKLGLDTESLIKTYTTTTDNLS
-3158 KLLPNT
+3158 KLLNT
-3164 VDVKP
+3164 SFKDLGKSIISSITGGVTKSTTSPTTNLKPKP
-3169 QNNIVNQKQ
+3169 QRRLPKGTIIKGIDGQEDMIVVEQPNIVRPPNPTTYAPGVKKTDTGKGKRDITT
-3178 LLESIRNYQLSVD
+3178 LPTPKEPTIDSLKTIRQAITNFKLSVD
-3191 KTNLEKKKEED
+3191 IANIHKKQEADIRFKEE
-3202 IRHRENIRGSNKL
+3202 REDSSKL
-3215 QETMESLVGVMEE
+3215 QKSIEQLISKIDEHIQ
-3228 YAKNG
+3228 KG
-3233 GNTTLNAPITV
+3233 GNVNITSPISVTG
-3244 QGGDKNVAVDITK
+3244 GGDKNTALEINK
-3257 HLYDLTS
+3257 QLYNLAT
-3264 KVERRQNS
+3264 KVERRQ
-3272 SSKGWSMR
+3272 R